1 MQNEH
6 KFIIVGAG
14 PIGLFL
20 ASELEKKNEDYLI
33 LEASDHIG
41 GQLINLY
48 PEKDIVDIP
57 GIKIIKAKDYIAL
70 LSKQVDLNKFLFK
83 QEVVDIKDE
92 GKVFIKTKTDEF
104 VADKLILSIGLGFS
118 KYRPMG
124 IEGEDACKNI
134 IYSIKEYD
142 YLKNKRVAILGGG
155 DSALDWA
162 KTLAKYSDDIYLIHR
177 RDEFRGNPDTI
188 KDSHNLHVLKPYVPH
203 SLKIDG
209 DIAKE
214 LRIKLVSETEEKY
227 VDIPVD
233 YIFVNY
239 GNIPS
244 NNKFNLEYEGNFLKV
259 DNSFKA
265 SKNIY
270 VVGDAS
276 SYENK
281 KRRIAP
287 GNNEVRE
294 ILKEII
300 G

>member
-6 KFIIVGAG
+6 KFVIVGAG
-14 PIGLFL
+14 PIGLFF
-20 ASELEKKNEDYLI
+20 ASELEKAKQDYII
-33 LEASDHIG
+33 LEASDHVG
-41 GQLINLY
+41 GQLVNLY

-57 GIKIIKAKDYIAL
+57 GIECIKAKDYIEL
-70 LSKQVDLNKFLFK
+70 LKTKIDMNKVRFGE
-83 QEVVDIKDE
+83 EVVDIVDE
-92 GKVFIKTKTDEF
+92 NNVLIKTKHSEYI
-104 VADKLILSIGLGFS
+104 AEKLIITIGLGFS

-124 IEGEDACKNI
+124 IDGEDDCENI

-162 KTLAKYSDDIYLIHR
+162 KTLSLYSDDIYLIHR
-177 RDEFRGNPDTI
+177 RDEFRGNPETI
-188 KDSHNLHVLKPYVPH
+188 KDSHNLHVLKPYIPH
-203 SLKIDG
+203 SLKIEG
-209 DIAKE
+209 NKAKE
-214 LRIKLVSETEEKY
+214 LRIKLVSEEEKY
-227 VDIPVD
+227 IDIPVD

-244 NNKFNLEYEGNFLKV
+244 NNKFNFEYEGNFLKV
-259 DNSFKA
+259 DNDYKVSN
-265 SKNIY
+265 NIY
-270 VVGDAS
+270 ALGDAA

-287 GNNEVRE
+287 GNEEARAV
-294 ILKEII
+294 LKNLI

>member
-6 KFIIVGAG
+6 KIIIVGAG

-20 ASELEKKNEDYLI
+20 ASELEKKNIDYLL

-57 GIKIIKAKDYIAL
+57 SIDCIKAKDYIEL
-70 LSKQVDLNKFLFK
+70 LKTKINLSKIKFEE
-83 QEVVDIKDE
+83 EVINIIDNNNEVL
-92 GKVFIKTKTDEF
+92 IKTKKTEYI
-104 VADKLILSIGLGFS
+104 ANKLVLALGLGFS

-124 IEGEDACKNI
+124 IEHEEECENI
-134 IYSIKEYD
+134 IYSIKQYD

-162 KTLAKYSDDIYLIHR
+162 KTLSKYSDNIYLIHR
-177 RDEFRGNPDTI
+177 RDEFRGNPETI
-188 KDSHNLHVLKPYVPH
+188 KDSHNLNVLKPYVPF
-203 SLKIDG
+203 SLKAEG
-209 DIAKE
+209 KIAKI
-214 LRIKLVSETEEKY
+214 LTIKAVSDEEKY
-227 VDIPVD
+227 IDIPVD

-244 NNKFNLEYEGNFLKV
+244 NNRFNLEYEGNFIKV
-259 DNSFKA
+259 DDSFRA
-265 SKNIY
+265 SKNIF

-276 SYENK
+276 NYENK

-287 GNNEVRE
+287 GNEEVR
-294 ILKEII
+294 KII
-300 G
+300 SYLID